1 VPDFGLTKIAL
12 NPGEVYTISSY
23 SLEML
28 LVMDGEVIIEDM
40 AYKAGDTALLTANA
54 KVKIKA
60 HTATV
65 LFKAYVPK

>member
-1 VPDFGLTKIAL
+1 
-12 NPGEVYTISSY
+12 
-23 SLEML
+23 ML
-28 LVMDGEVIIEDM
+28 LVLDGEVIIEDM